1 MKKVMMLM
9 GALVVAGAGLVAVAA
24 DRDTPQRT
32 GDTVALT
39 AGEDLD
45 AGVLCG
51 VWTNGYV
58 YAAGLT
64 KSLTIIG
71 RAEAAADSGE
81 TAVVRRGVYRWDNGG
96 DTVADKD
103 IGAIVYVWTNTA
115 YTVCLTPLAAA
126 ATNTAGTVVDVD
138 TEGVWVR
145 SGL

>member
-1 MKKVMMLM
+1 MKKMTMFVC
-9 GALVVAGAGLVAVAA
+9 ALAVAGAMAAVIAA
-24 DRDTPQRT
+24 ERDTPART

-39 AGEDLD
+39 AGEALS
-45 AGVLCG
+45 AGELAG
-51 VWTNGYV
+51 VWTNGLA

-64 KSLTIIG
+64 KSLTVIG
-71 RAEAAADSGE
+71 RTEASTASG
-81 TAVVRRGVYRWDNGG
+81 AVAVIRRGVFRWDNGG

-103 IGAIVYVWTNTA
+103 IGATVYVWTNTA

-145 SGL
+145 SGF